1 MSERKTFFANILIPV
16 PVHEVFTYRIP
27 FEMNEHV
34 LFGQRVIVPFGK
46 SKLQTGII
54 VEIHERIPKNYQAKY
69 IEYLLDDE
77 PIITNQQFKLWKWIS
92 SYYMAPLG
100 DVMNASLPANFKLSS
115 ETVIILHPDF
125 DGSNYDSKDE
135 KSKLIIDSLEVKE
148 KLNLKEISEL
158 LGIKT
163 VQPIIKKLIENN
175 TLISQEALKER
186 YTPKTVSCY
195 QVAETFKD
203 TDLMN
208 DFISSIENKLQKKK
222 QLDSLLI
229 LINESSKIND
239 AVLKKTLLEKG
250 ANLSSLM
257 TLEKNGIIEATR
269 KKISRIQNQKQ
280 SKESIPNLS
289 KHQKKAYLSIKNHF
303 ADKMVCLL
311 HGVTGSGKTTVYIH
325 LIEEQLK
332 KGKQV
337 LYLIPEI
344 ALTTQLITRL
354 SIYFGEQIGVY
365 HSRFNQNERIEIWNN
380 VLRNNKNKYRIII
393 GARSAVFL
401 PYHELGLI
409 IIDEEHENTFKQ
421 TDPSPRYHGRDVSLI
436 LAQQQNAKV
445 LLGTATPSFES
456 YSNAINNKFGLVELH
471 ERYQEIK
478 MPLIE
483 LADMKQEKKENTLQS
498 HFSSKMIE
506 AIKTSIDNKEQII
519 LFQNRRGY
527 NPLWSCEVCSWTP
540 HCKQCDISLTYHK
553 HSNTL
558 KCHYC
563 SYTIAPMGS
572 CKECG
577 SNRINMIGFGTE
589 KIEDE
594 LGLIFPE
601 LNIQRLDY
609 DTTKKK
615 NAYETILNDFDEGKI
630 NVLIGTQMVT
640 KGLDFNNV
648 GLVGIL
654 DADMLLNRPDFRA
667 FERSF
672 QLMVQVAGRAG
683 RKNKQGKVI
692 IQTRKTDHWVID
704 LIKEHNYKKFFNIEN
719 TERKNFF
726 YPPYYKIINLTLRHK
741 DEKKLS
747 EAAQLFTDKLKESYR
762 ERVIGPQ
769 FPLVKRIQN
778 YYLKIIKIKYE
789 KTISDQ
795 QLKKHL
801 QSEINGFYKN
811 PDNRSIRISID
822 VDPL

>member
-1 MSERKTFFANILIPV
+1 
-16 PVHEVFTYRIP
+16 
-27 FEMNEHV
+27 
-34 LFGQRVIVPFGK
+34 
-46 SKLQTGII
+46 
-54 VEIHERIPKNYQAKY
+54 
-69 IEYLLDDE
+69 
-77 PIITNQQFKLWKWIS
+77 
-92 SYYMAPLG
+92 
-100 DVMNASLPANFKLSS
+100 
-115 ETVIILHPDF
+115 
-125 DGSNYDSKDE
+125 
-135 KSKLIIDSLEVKE
+135 
-148 KLNLKEISEL
+148 
-158 LGIKT
+158 
-163 VQPIIKKLIENN
+163 
-175 TLISQEALKER
+175 
-186 YTPKTVSCY
+186 
-195 QVAETFKD
+195 
-203 TDLMN
+203 
-208 DFISSIENKLQKKK
+208 
-222 QLDSLLI
+222 
-229 LINESSKIND
+229 
-239 AVLKKTLLEKG
+239 
-250 ANLSSLM
+250 
-257 TLEKNGIIEATR
+257 
-269 KKISRIQNQKQ
+269 
-280 SKESIPNLS
+280 
-289 KHQKKAYLSIKNHF
+289 
-303 ADKMVCLL
+303 
-311 HGVTGSGKTTVYIH
+311 
-325 LIEEQLK
+325 
-332 KGKQV
+332 
-337 LYLIPEI
+337 
-344 ALTTQLITRL
+344 
-354 SIYFGEQIGVY
+354 
-365 HSRFNQNERIEIWNN
+365 
-380 VLRNNKNKYRIII
+380 
-393 GARSAVFL
+393 
-401 PYHELGLI
+401 
-409 IIDEEHENTFKQ
+409 
-421 TDPSPRYHGRDVSLI
+421 
-436 LAQQQNAKV
+436 
-445 LLGTATPSFES
+445 
-456 YSNAINNKFGLVELH
+456 
-471 ERYQEIK
+471 
-478 MPLIE
+478 
-483 LADMKQEKKENTLQS
+483 
-498 HFSSKMIE
+498 MIE
-506 AIKTSIDNKEQII
+506 AIQTSIDNKEQII

-601 LNIQRLDY
+601 INIQRLDY

-747 EAAQLFTDKLKESYR
+747 EAAQLFADKLKESYR